1 VQSAARFDLPIIVVV
16 SNNAALGN
24 VWLRMRTQGALP
36 AHLTEAPDQDWAAF
50 ARALGCEGATVRRP
64 DELAPALEQALAG
77 NKACVIDVKTDRAA
91 ATPVEP
97 YSEATAAWSYHA

>member
-1 VQSAARFDLPIIVVV
+1 
-16 SNNAALGN
+16 
-24 VWLRMRTQGALP
+24 
-36 AHLTEAPDQDWAAF
+36 
-50 ARALGCEGATVRRP
+50 VRRP
-64 DELAPALEQALAG
+64 DELAPALEQALAR